1 MGLIIYL
8 ATLFFS
14 LIAIFHPWIGVIN
27 GYFSILFG
35 PQVIWWY
42 YFENSRHFFIIAVCT
57 AIGLTIYI
65 ANNKI
70 NYKRLFNSQ
79 NYLLFLWLLFV
90 LISYFFGPYVNNGP
104 GERYFDPKYILDI
117 STKSFLFYFVSTL
130 CIDSEKKFKY
140 LFLIIIFVSI
150 YYIFWIN
157 LEYLNGNYGRI
168 GGPKGLNS
176 DQYGDQNN
184 FAMFFVISLPF
195 LYHFSIHLKNKS
207 FKYLIWLIIP
217 LGWHAVFL
225 TGSRGGLLGLIAGLI
240 PTIFC
245 LKQKKYGIILAIAL
259 CIAFVWQGGPIMKDR
274 ARTITYSES
283 KADESIQGR
292 LDSWAAATKM
302 MLEYPITGV
311 GVASFGMAYPD
322 FSNADPREAHNTFF
336 QIGAE
341 SGVFAV
347 IFYLLFLA
355 KTFKDLWPISK
366 KSDLDLNLTG
376 DFSLLMSKAV
386 LSSWLGFIVCAFFLS
401 LQVFEQFFYL
411 ALLSN
416 YIITKQSLN

>member
-1 MGLIIYL
+1 
-8 ATLFFS
+8 
-14 LIAIFHPWIGVIN
+14 
-27 GYFSILFG
+27 
-35 PQVIWWY
+35 
-42 YFENSRHFFIIAVCT
+42 
-57 AIGLTIYI
+57 
-65 ANNKI
+65 
-70 NYKRLFNSQ
+70 
-79 NYLLFLWLLFV
+79 
-90 LISYFFGPYVNNGP
+90 
-104 GERYFDPKYILDI
+104 
-117 STKSFLFYFVSTL
+117 
-130 CIDSEKKFKY
+130 
-140 LFLIIIFVSI
+140 
-150 YYIFWIN
+150 
-157 LEYLNGNYGRI
+157 
-168 GGPKGLNS
+168 
-176 DQYGDQNN
+176 
-184 FAMFFVISLPF
+184 
-195 LYHFSIHLKNKS
+195 
-207 FKYLIWLIIP
+207 
-217 LGWHAVFL
+217 
-225 TGSRGGLLGLIAGLI
+225 
-240 PTIFC
+240 
-245 LKQKKYGIILAIAL
+245 
-259 CIAFVWQGGPIMKDR
+259 
-274 ARTITYSES
+274 
-283 KADESIQGR
+283 
-292 LDSWAAATKM
+292 M